1 MDAIEAIKT
10 RRSIRKYEDTP
21 VTDEQLNTVLEAV
34 QWSPSWANTQ
44 CWEIIVVKDA
54 AVKEKLAATLSPG
67 NPSTDAIKNA
77 PIVIAACARKGKSGF
92 YKDTPLTNKGDW
104 LMYDVGLAMQNLCI
118 AAQALGLGTVQIGAN
133 CADETDPVQDTN
145 GDGVCL
151 EDEEEFMEIVNT
163 ESFAVDIGN
172 YRSKCESI

>member
-104 LMYDVGLAMQNLCI
+104 LMYDVGVAMQNLCI
-118 AAQALGLGTVQIGAN
+118 AAQALGLGTVQIGAFN
-133 CADETDPVQDTN
+133 MEDAEKALGIPEEATVVALTPL
-145 GDGVCL
+145 GVPAAESRAPKRRAL
-151 EDEEEFMEIVNT
+151 EDFVHN
-163 ESFAVDIGN
+163 DQ
-172 YRSKCESI
+172 Y